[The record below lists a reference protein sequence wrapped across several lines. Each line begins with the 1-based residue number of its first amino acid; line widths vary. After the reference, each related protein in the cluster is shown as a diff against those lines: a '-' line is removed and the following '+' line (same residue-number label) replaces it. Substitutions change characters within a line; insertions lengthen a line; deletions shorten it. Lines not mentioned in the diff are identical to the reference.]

1 MDGNNKIQL
10 RLSYLSNV
18 VYLSDCR
25 GATGAKN
32 IADNLAVYCTKRDE
46 TGQRVDIGPS
56 AIELLD
62 GAETLLPHLLPE
74 VFGDAWDWAPTKWMP
89 QVSYDRERDVLRLH
103 NSKTSAAWHSMA
115 DSLKVGCDEEGRP
128 VCVELTGAAELLL
141 PLMLPLS
148 EEVSPIKQEVNP

>member
-1 MDGNNKIQL
+1 MKKQQL
-10 RLSYLSNV
+10 RVSYLSNV

-32 IADNLAVYCTKRDE
+32 IADNLAVYCNKRDE
-46 TGQRVDIGPS
+46 KGQRIDIGPS

-74 VFGDAWDWAPTKWMP
+74 EFGNAWDWAPTQWMP
-89 QVSYDRERDVLRLH
+89 QVSYDRERDILRLFNDH
-103 NSKTSAAWHSMA
+103 APVTSHAIA
-115 DSLKVGCDEEGRP
+115 DNLAVECDAGGRP
-128 VCVELTGAAELLL
+128 VAAVITGAAELLL

-148 EEVSPIKQEVNP
+148 EEVTPINQEVQP